1 MDIKKVWMEEGCIA
15 CGACEIACPE
25 VFRIEDIAYVNEGVD
40 FPKFTEQIKEAAEAY
55 ACYADA
61 FTKRLI

>member
-15 CGACEIACPE
+15 CGACEIACPG

-40 FPKFTEQIKEAAEAY
+40 FPKFTEQIKEAAEGCPVEVIKY
-55 ACYADA
+55 SE
-61 FTKRLI
+61 